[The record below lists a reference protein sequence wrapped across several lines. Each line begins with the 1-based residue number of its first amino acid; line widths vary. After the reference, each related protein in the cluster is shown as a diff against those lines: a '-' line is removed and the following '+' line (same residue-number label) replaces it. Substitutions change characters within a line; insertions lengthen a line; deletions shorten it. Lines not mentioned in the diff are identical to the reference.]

1 MTRAGRERLLSA
13 PVDHVAL
20 IVFAAYIAI
29 ALPLILFSLGDERWF
44 FGDEWSFLAERDAGD
59 LGDLFRSHGEHWT
72 TIPVVGYRVLFNLFG
87 LRSYVP
93 YQCVVV
99 VAHLTT
105 AVLLRVIMR
114 RAGVRP
120 WTATIVASV
129 FVLFGPGEEN
139 IVWAFQIGFVG
150 AVMFGLVQLV
160 LSDHDGPI
168 AWRDGVALLA
178 GAASLMCSGVSLVMV
193 AVVGL
198 AVMIRRGW
206 KPAALQAAPLALM
219 YGIWYLVT
227 DPGGIENPYGRG
239 PEPDEVAR
247 FSWSGVRGTFE
258 AIAGVDVLALVLA
271 AVALAGVVLT
281 ARHFGTDERRR
292 LAVPYA
298 LAVGAGVFLVGTV
311 YTRWFVTPTADS
323 QSRYLYTTAAFL
335 LPAMA
340 VCADALIRRWR
351 VAAPFVL
358 GLFVLA
364 TIVNVGKFGDRP
376 PFDDDYQRVQREL
389 ITSMAYSDAAGS
401 VPGYVRPNV
410 WFTVGWLR
418 SVAAAGDIPE
428 PARASADVDRRIRD
442 ILAVTQI
449 RETPAKGRE
458 CERVRAKTTT
468 TIWPRA
474 GQRYSFAF
482 ANKPAV
488 GSNFFT
494 KNSILVTPIENGRA
508 AAPLPFSSE
517 FGRTLEVEADDLAL
531 RVQPADPT
539 QTLILCRLERDQ
551 VERDQLNGR
560 A

>member
-13 PVDHVAL
+13 PDDRFAL
-20 IVFAAYIAI
+20 IVFSAYVAI
-29 ALPLILFSLGDERWF
+29 ALPLILFTLGDEQWF
-44 FGDEWSFLAERDAGD
+44 FGDEWSFLAERDAGN

-72 TIPVVGYRVLFNLFG
+72 TIPVVAYRVLFDLFG

-160 LSDHDGPI
+160 LSDHDRPI
-168 AWRDGVALLA
+168 AWRDGLALLA

-193 AVVGL
+193 IVVGL
-198 AVMIRRGW
+198 AVLIRRGW
-206 KPAALQAAPLALM
+206 KAAALQTVPLAVM

-227 DPGGIENPYGRG
+227 DPGGIKNPYGRG
-239 PEPDEVAR
+239 AEPDELAR

-258 AIAGVDVLALVLA
+258 AIGGLDVLALMLA
-271 AVALAGVVLT
+271 AVVVGAVVLT

-292 LAVPYA
+292 LAASCA
-298 LAVGAGVFLVGTV
+298 LAVGAGVFLIGTA
-311 YTRWFVTPTADS
+311 YTRWYVTPTADS
-323 QSRYLYTTAAFL
+323 QSRYLYTTAALL

-340 VCADALIRRWR
+340 VCADAIIRRWR

-358 GLFVLA
+358 GLFVFA
-364 TIVNVGKFGDRP
+364 TVVNIGKFGDRP
-376 PFDDDYQRVQREL
+376 PFDDDFQRAQRKL
-389 ITSMAYSDAAGS
+389 LTSMAYSDAAAS
-401 VPGYVRPNV
+401 VPAYVRPNV

-418 SVAAAGDIPE
+418 SVAAAGDLPE
-428 PARASADVDRRIRD
+428 PERASADVDRRVRNL
-442 ILAVTQI
+442 LAVTQL
-449 RETPAKGRE
+449 RETEASSRD
-458 CERVRAKTTT
+458 CEHVRAGT
-468 TIWPRA
+468 TIR
-474 GQRYSFAF
+474 
-482 ANKPAV
+482 PARV
-488 GSNFFT
+488 SGTQWRSRT
-494 KNSILVTPIENGRA
+494 SPLLVLATSCRTR
-508 AAPLPFSSE
+508 SS
-517 FGRTLEVEADDLAL
+517 
-531 RVQPADPT
+531 
-539 QTLILCRLERDQ
+539 
-551 VERDQLNGR
+551 
-560 A
+560 